1 MTDAQAT
8 TPLIL
13 PAVLSPGEAVMLRNT
28 LLAALEKSPEEV
40 VIDASAVIEISVQ
53 GLQVLLAF
61 IRQAEDH
68 QQPWSLRAPSEEL
81 VAALEAYGL
90 FPRLMSWPV
99 SA

>member
-1 MTDAQAT
+1 MTGAET
-8 TPLIL
+8 TGAIAL
-13 PAVLSPGEAVMLRNT
+13 PAVLSPGEAVMVRNA
-28 LLAALEKSPEEV
+28 LLAALDQGKPDL

-61 IRQAEDH
+61 IRQAED
-68 QQPWSLRAPSEEL
+68 QKQPWSLRAPSEEL
-81 VAALEAYGL
+81 VTALEAYGL